1 MAYNSALN
9 TALSNYSTSY
19 MPKNSSSRYD
29 SHKKSELRSIYNS
42 IVKLNKESPLYLPNN
57 TKDIHDFAI
66 GLKEGARALRNTI
79 ASLGGL
85 DEDEMLNKKVAYST
99 INDMVSATY
108 IGEAADES
116 SVTPFELEVVTLASG
131 QVNTGTA
138 LPSGA
143 AVPLPPASYSFDIT
157 INDLSYEFQYN
168 IHEGET
174 NREIQ
179 ERLSRLITNAEIG
192 LKADILED
200 GAGNSSLRLAT
211 TSTGLKGGRE
221 ILFRV
226 SDEESSKQK
235 GSVEYLGLSNI
246 SHKPSNAEF
255 LLNGEPRWASSNN
268 FTIDRMYELT
278 LNRERR
284 AEGESAQIGLKTDV
298 ESLTEN
304 VQELINGYNN
314 FITSTSGYSENFP
327 KSNRLVN
334 EMYRISRTY
343 EAEFSQMGVS
353 FTEDGTLS
361 LDKEAL
367 RQNALS
373 DSGKESLSVVQNFA
387 NSVLAKTGEISL
399 NPMQYVDRTVV
410 AYKNPGHNFAA
421 PYVASTYSGMMFSDY
436 C

>member
-29 SHKKSELRSIYNS
+29 SHKKSELRGIYNS

-57 TKDIHDFAI
+57 TKDVHNFAI

-99 INDMVSATY
+99 NSDMVSASY
-108 IGEAADES
+108 IGES
-116 SVTPFELEVVTLASG
+116 SEEVTVPPFELEVITLASG
-131 QVNTGTA
+131 QVNTGTT
-138 LPSGA
+138 LPSK
-143 AVPLPPASYSFDIT
+143 AVTTLPPAAYSFDIT

-179 ERLSRLITNAEIG
+179 ERLSRLITNADIG
-192 LKADILED
+192 LKADIVED
-200 GAGNSSLRLAT
+200 GSGNSALRLST
-211 TSTGLKGGRE
+211 SSTGLKSGRDT
-221 ILFRV
+221 LFMV
-226 SDEESSKQK
+226 SDEESSKEK

-255 LLNGEPRWASSNN
+255 LLNGEPRWAFSNN
-268 FTIDRMYELT
+268 FTIDKLFELT
-278 LNRERR
+278 LNRERKN
-284 AEGESAQIGLKTDV
+284 EGESAQIGLKTDV

-304 VQELINGYNN
+304 IQELIDGYNE
-314 FITSTSGYSENFP
+314 FISSTSGYSESFP
-327 KSNRLVN
+327 KSNRLIN
-334 EMYRISRTY
+334 EMYRICRTY
-343 EAEFSQMGVS
+343 ETEFEQMGVT

-367 RQNALS
+367 RRNALS
-373 DSGKESLSVVQNFA
+373 DSGKESLSVIQNFA

-399 NPMQYVDRTVV
+399 NPMQYVDRTIV
-410 AYKNPGHNFAA
+410 AYKNPGHNFSA

>member
-29 SHKKSELRSIYNS
+29 SHKKSELRGIYNS

-57 TKDIHDFAI
+57 TKDVHNFAI

-99 INDMVSATY
+99 NSDMVSASY
-108 IGEAADES
+108 IGESTEEVA
-116 SVTPFELEVVTLASG
+116 VPPFELEVITLASG
-131 QVNTGTA
+131 QVNTGTT
-138 LPSGA
+138 LPSK
-143 AVPLPPASYSFDIT
+143 AVTTLPPAAYSFDIT

-179 ERLSRLITNAEIG
+179 ERLSRLITNADIG
-192 LKADILED
+192 LKADIVED
-200 GAGNSSLRLAT
+200 GAGNSALRLST
-211 TSTGLKGGRE
+211 TSTGLKGGRDT
-221 ILFRV
+221 LFMV
-226 SDEESSKQK
+226 SDEESSKEK

-255 LLNGEPRWASSNN
+255 LLNGEPRWAFSNN
-268 FTIDRMYELT
+268 FTIDKLFELT
-278 LNRERR
+278 LNRERKN
-284 AEGESAQIGLKTDV
+284 EGESAQIGLKTDV

-304 VQELINGYNN
+304 IQELIDGYNE
-314 FITSTSGYSENFP
+314 FISSTSGYSESFP
-327 KSNRLVN
+327 KSNRLIN
-334 EMYRISRTY
+334 EMYRICRTY
-343 EAEFSQMGVS
+343 ETEFEQMGVT

-373 DSGKESLSVVQNFA
+373 DSGKESLSVIQNFA

-399 NPMQYVDRTVV
+399 NPMQYVDRTIV
-410 AYKNPGHNFAA
+410 AYKNPGHNFSA

>member
-29 SHKKSELRSIYNS
+29 SHKKSELRGIYNS

-57 TKDIHDFAI
+57 TKDVHNFAI

-99 INDMVSATY
+99 NSDMVSASY
-108 IGEAADES
+108 IGES
-116 SVTPFELEVVTLASG
+116 SEEVTVPPFELEVITLASG
-131 QVNTGTA
+131 QVNTGTT
-138 LPSGA
+138 LPSK
-143 AVPLPPASYSFDIT
+143 AVTTLPPAAYSFDIT

-179 ERLSRLITNAEIG
+179 ERLSRLITNADIG
-192 LKADILED
+192 LKADIVED
-200 GAGNSSLRLAT
+200 GSGNSALRLST
-211 TSTGLKGGRE
+211 SSTGLKSGRD
-221 ILFRV
+221 ILFMV
-226 SDEESSKQK
+226 SDEESSKEK

-255 LLNGEPRWASSNN
+255 LLNGEPRWAFSNN
-268 FTIDRMYELT
+268 FTIDKLFELT
-278 LNRERR
+278 LNRERKN
-284 AEGESAQIGLKTDV
+284 EGESAQIGLKTDV

-304 VQELINGYNN
+304 IQELIDGYNE
-314 FITSTSGYSENFP
+314 FISSTSGYSESFP
-327 KSNRLVN
+327 KSNRLIN
-334 EMYRISRTY
+334 EMYRICRTY
-343 EAEFSQMGVS
+343 ETEFEQMGVT

-373 DSGKESLSVVQNFA
+373 DSGKESLSVIQNFA

-399 NPMQYVDRTVV
+399 NPMQYVDRTIV
-410 AYKNPGHNFAA
+410 AYKNPGHNFSA